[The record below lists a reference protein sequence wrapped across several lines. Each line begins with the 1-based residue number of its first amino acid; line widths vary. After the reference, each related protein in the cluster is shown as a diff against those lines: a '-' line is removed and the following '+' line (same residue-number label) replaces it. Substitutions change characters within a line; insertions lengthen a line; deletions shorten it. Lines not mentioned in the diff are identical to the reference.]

1 MPEIKCPSC
10 NATHHIGFR
19 ELVDKRQVF
28 TFRITTK
35 QGSLIR
41 AELFAES
48 IRAFTEYAQE
58 VTKVQGNPLVGY
70 IVGVNLGDGFAE
82 VELAFLEMATEED
95 VKNSVQPM
103 DGG

>member
-10 NATHHIGFR
+10 NATHDIGFR

-35 QGSLIR
+35 QGSMIR

-48 IRAFTEYAQE
+48 IRAFTEMAQTISSE
-58 VTKVQGNPLVGY
+58 QGNPLAGY
-70 IVGVNLGDGFAE
+70 VVGVKLGDGFAE

-103 DGG
+103 NGG

>member
-1 MPEIKCPSC
+1 MPEIKCHSC

-28 TFRITTK
+28 AFRITTK
-35 QGSLIR
+35 QGSMIR
-41 AELFAES
+41 SELFAES
-48 IRAFTEYAQE
+48 IRAFTEMAQSISSE
-58 VTKVQGNPLVGY
+58 QGNPLAGY
-70 IVGVNLGDGFAE
+70 VAGVNLGDGFAE